1 MLSYAVYDACLSVAG
16 IVTDNSWDCSIM
28 RHRILL
34 HAGVLHIIAAS
45 AFIIDAGYT
54 YSSRVYRYV
63 GLPPLAH

>member
-1 MLSYAVYDACLSVAG
+1 
-16 IVTDNSWDCSIM
+16 M